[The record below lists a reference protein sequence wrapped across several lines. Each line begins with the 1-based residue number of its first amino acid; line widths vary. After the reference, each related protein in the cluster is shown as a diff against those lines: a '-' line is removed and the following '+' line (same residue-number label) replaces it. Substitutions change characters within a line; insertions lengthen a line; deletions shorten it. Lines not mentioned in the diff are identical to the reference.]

1 MKSKFSHI
9 KNFLSENRTVRQ
21 TLLKNTFWLSFS
33 EISGR
38 LLKAVVI
45 IYAAR
50 VLGVEGFGTFS
61 YVLGLAG
68 LLTIFSDLGV
78 GSVVIREGVKDP
90 ATRKRYFGAAATITF
105 LLSFLSALIIIFI
118 TPLASKIPLS
128 QMLLLA
134 VAIVFV
140 FDSWRG
146 LGSALFRTVEKME
159 LEALANILTQV
170 AFIIAGFLLLAKMR
184 TPESLAFTY
193 AAASIA
199 GFLVSFYL
207 ARKYVKGLFARFDKK
222 LIKSILSA
230 SLPISIAGILGGLM
244 INTDIV
250 LLGWLTDA
258 RQVGLF
264 TAAQKP
270 ILFLYLIPSF
280 IAGGIFPTL
289 ARLVTRDQ
297 EKSRLLISKGL
308 IATLLF
314 ALPITLGLLLA
325 SEDIVR
331 LLYGNDYLPAI
342 FAFQILAGTI
352 LIMFPVSILHN
363 AIFAYDRQKFL
374 MRVSIVGI
382 TLNAV
387 FDLIL
392 IPVWGIT
399 GAAIA
404 TLCTQV
410 IIGAAMWHK
419 AKRLNGF
426 SILRALPKITFATLI
441 MGLSVVLLNQLNL
454 SVLLI
459 IFFASLV
466 YIATLF
472 LLKETLL
479 RDLKAIL
486 VN

>member
-1 MKSKFSHI
+1 M
-9 KNFLSENRTVRQ
+9 RQ

-38 LLKAVVI
+38 LLKAVII

-61 YVLGLAG
+61 YVMGLAG

-78 GSVVIREGVKDP
+78 GNVLIREGAKDP
-90 ATRKRYFGAAATITF
+90 TARKRYFSAAATINF
-105 LLSFLSALIIIFI
+105 LLSFVSALVIIFI
-118 TPLASKIPLS
+118 TPLASTISLS
-128 QMLLLA
+128 QALLLA
-134 VAIVFV
+134 VAVVFV

-146 LGSALFRTVEKME
+146 LGSALFRTIERME

-170 AFIIAGFLLLAKMR
+170 AFIIAGFFLLVKMQ

-193 AAASIA
+193 AAASVA
-199 GFLVSFYL
+199 GFLISFYL
-207 ARKYVKGLFARFDKK
+207 ARKYVKGLFARFDRK
-222 LIKSILSA
+222 LVRSILSA

-289 ARLVTRDQ
+289 ARLVAQDQ

-308 IATLLF
+308 TATFLF
-314 ALPITLGLLLA
+314 ALPITAGLLLA
-325 SEDIVR
+325 SGDIVR

-352 LIMFPVSILHN
+352 FIMFPVSILHN

-374 MRVSIVGI
+374 MRVSVVGVA
-382 TLNAV
+382 LNAIL
-387 FDLIL
+387 DLIL
-392 IPVWGIT
+392 IPFWGIA
-399 GAAIA
+399 GAALA
-404 TLCTQV
+404 TLCTQA

-419 AKRLNGF
+419 AKRLNNF
-426 SILRALPKITFATLI
+426 SILRALPKIAFATLI
-441 MGLSVVLLNQLNL
+441 MGSSVVLLEQLNL
-454 SVLLI
+454 PILLI
-459 IFFASLV
+459 IFLASLV
-466 YIATLF
+466 YVTTLF

-486 VN
+486 VS

>member
-1 MKSKFSHI
+1 M
-9 KNFLSENRTVRQ
+9 RQ

-38 LLKAVVI
+38 LLKAVII

-50 VLGVEGFGTFS
+50 VLGAEGFGTFS

-78 GSVVIREGVKDP
+78 GNVLIREGAKDP
-90 ATRKRYFGAAATITF
+90 TARKRYFGAAATITF
-105 LLSFLSALIIIFI
+105 LLSFVSALIIIFI

-128 QMLLLA
+128 EALLLA
-134 VAIVFV
+134 VAVVFI

-146 LGSALFRTVEKME
+146 LGLALFRATEKME
-159 LEALANILTQV
+159 LEALTNILTQV
-170 AFIIAGFLLLAKMR
+170 ALIVAGFFLVVQMK

-199 GFLVSFYL
+199 GFFITFYL

-222 LIKSILSA
+222 IIKSILSA

-289 ARLVTRDQ
+289 ARLAMKDQ

-308 IATLLF
+308 TAMFLF
-314 ALPITLGLLLA
+314 ALPITAGLLLV
-325 SEDIVR
+325 SNDIVR

-342 FAFQILAGTI
+342 LAFQILTGTI
-352 LIMFPVSILHN
+352 LVMFPMSILHSV
-363 AIFAYDRQKFL
+363 IFAYDHQKFL
-374 MRVSIVGI
+374 MRISVAGI
-382 TLNAV
+382 ALNAIL
-387 FDLIL
+387 DLAL
-392 IPVWGIT
+392 IPAWGIT

-410 IIGAAMWHK
+410 VVGSAMWHK
-419 AKRLNGF
+419 AKRLNNF
-426 SILRALPKITFATLI
+426 SILRTLPKIAFATLI

-454 SVLLI
+454 SVILI
-459 IFFASLV
+459 VLFASLV
-466 YIATLF
+466 YACTLF

>member
-1 MKSKFSHI
+1 MSKFSQI
-9 KNFLSENRTVRQ
+9 KIFLTENQTIKQ

-38 LLKAVVI
+38 LLKAVI
-45 IYAAR
+45 IVYAAR

-61 YVLGLAG
+61 YVMGLAG

-78 GSVVIREGVKDP
+78 GNVLIREGAKDP
-90 ATRKRYFGAAATITF
+90 TARKRYFGAAATITF
-105 LLSFLSALIIIFI
+105 FLSFVSALVIIFI

-134 VAIVFV
+134 VAIVLI

-146 LGSALFRTVEKME
+146 LGLALFRTIERME

-170 AFIIAGFLLLAKMR
+170 VFIIAGFFLLIKMQ

-193 AAASIA
+193 ATASVA
-199 GFLVSFYL
+199 GTLVSFYL
-207 ARKYVKGLFARFDKK
+207 ARKYVKGLFARFNKK
-222 LIKSILSA
+222 LIKSMLSA
-230 SLPISIAGILGGLM
+230 SLPISVAGILGGLM

-280 IAGGIFPTL
+280 IAGGIFPAL
-289 ARLVTRDQ
+289 ARLVTQDQ

-308 IATLLF
+308 TAMLLF
-314 ALPITLGLLLA
+314 ALPITVGLFLA
-325 SEDIVR
+325 AEDIVH

-342 FAFQILAGTI
+342 LAFQILAGTI
-352 LIMFPVSILHN
+352 LIMFPVSILHG

-374 MRVSIVGI
+374 MRVSVVGVA
-382 TLNAV
+382 LNTIL
-387 FDLIL
+387 DLVL

-399 GAAIA
+399 GAALA
-404 TLCTQV
+404 TLFTQV

-419 AKRLNGF
+419 AKRLNNF
-426 SILRALPKITFATLI
+426 SILHALPKIAFATLI
-441 MGLSVVLLNQLNL
+441 MGASVILLEQLNL
-454 SVLLI
+454 PILLI

-466 YIATLF
+466 YAATLF

-479 RDLKAIL
+479 RDLKGVLAG
-486 VN
+486 